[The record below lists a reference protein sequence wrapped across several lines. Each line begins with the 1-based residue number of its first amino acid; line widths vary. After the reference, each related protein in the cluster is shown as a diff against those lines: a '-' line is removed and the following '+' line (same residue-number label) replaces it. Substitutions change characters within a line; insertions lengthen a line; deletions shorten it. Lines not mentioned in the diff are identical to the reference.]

1 MTKTEQLRQLIRK
14 MVKEEVTAEVN
25 RAMGKVLVEM
35 VKEIK
40 KPTKPIVESQEEP
53 EEVVEEAETTAP
65 VLKTANPRLNSVLA
79 ETARNFKPLPK
90 TDECVSMADLM
101 DGGFDKIGQNETVE
115 LEKPKTKID
124 FLKQMIT
131 ESAVPAAPSVLDNA
145 AELPPALKKLCKKD
159 FKGILEL
166 SKKKQG
172 GYSPNVSM
180 GE

>member
-1 MTKTEQLRQLIRK
+1 MTKADQLRQLIRK

-53 EEVVEEAETTAP
+53 EEVTEEAEVTAP
-65 VLKTANPRLNSVLA
+65 ILKTANPKLNSVLA

-90 TDECVSMADLM
+90 TDEGVSLTDLM
-101 DGGFDKIGQNETVE
+101 DGGFEKIGQNETVE

-131 ESAVPAAPSVLDNA
+131 ESAVPAAPSVLDNT
-145 AELPPALKKLCKKD
+145 AELPPGLKKLFKKD

-180 GE
+180 G